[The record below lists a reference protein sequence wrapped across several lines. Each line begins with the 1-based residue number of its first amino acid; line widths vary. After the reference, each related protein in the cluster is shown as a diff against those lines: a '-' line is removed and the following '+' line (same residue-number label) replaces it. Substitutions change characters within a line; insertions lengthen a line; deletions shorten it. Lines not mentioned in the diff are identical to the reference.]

1 MPTVSQALEQAGAR
15 LAASSDTPR
24 LDAEILLCHVLG
36 KTRAYLYTWPDKAL
50 AESESTAFS
59 ALVERRLA
67 GEPVAHLTGRREFW
81 SLSLQV
87 SPDTLIPRPETEL
100 LVEQALQ
107 RIPDDAAWTI
117 ADLGTGSGA
126 IALAL
131 ASERPACRVI
141 AVERSGAAIQV
152 AQSNAET
159 LGIDN
164 IEFRQG
170 SWFEPLAGE
179 KLSLIVS
186 NPPYIASED
195 PHLRQGDVRFEPMTA
210 LASGHDGLDDI
221 RYIIRAAASHL
232 QPGGWLLL
240 EHGYDQAGVV
250 TALLRDAG
258 YVEVT
263 DYADLQGHGR
273 VAEGRWPGLD

>member
-36 KTRAYLYTWPDKAL
+36 KTRVFLYTWPEK
-50 AESESTAFS
+50 E
-59 ALVERRLA
+59 LVESDAETFATLIDRRVA
-67 GEPVAHLTGRREFW
+67 GEPVAHLTGQREFW
-81 SLSLQV
+81 SLNLRV
-87 SPDTLIPRPETEL
+87 TPETLIPRPETEL
-100 LVEQALQ
+100 LVEQALI
-107 RIPDDAAWTI
+107 RIPENAEWTI

-141 AVERSGAAIQV
+141 AVERSSGAVEV
-152 AQSNAET
+152 ARANADA
-159 LGIDN
+159 LGIGN

-186 NPPYIASED
+186 NPPYIVSGD
-195 PHLRQGDVRFEPMTA
+195 PHLQQGDVRFEPMTA
-210 LASGHDGLDDI
+210 LASGPDGLDDI
-221 RYIIRAAASHL
+221 RQIVEGAISHL
-232 QPGGWLLL
+232 ISGGWLLL
-240 EHGYDQAGVV
+240 EHGFDQAGEV
-250 TALLRDAG
+250 TAILRASG

-263 DYADLQGHGR
+263 DYTDLQGHGR